1 MRNDK
6 SKDEFKLA
14 IPHFL
19 ESIKMVENDKYRV
32 QQYVMALRA
41 LNTIYA
47 RLEMYDQLPDIKKRL
62 NALGLEN

>member
-1 MRNDK
+1 
-6 SKDEFKLA
+6 
-14 IPHFL
+14 
-19 ESIKMVENDKYRV
+19 
-32 QQYVMALRA
+32 